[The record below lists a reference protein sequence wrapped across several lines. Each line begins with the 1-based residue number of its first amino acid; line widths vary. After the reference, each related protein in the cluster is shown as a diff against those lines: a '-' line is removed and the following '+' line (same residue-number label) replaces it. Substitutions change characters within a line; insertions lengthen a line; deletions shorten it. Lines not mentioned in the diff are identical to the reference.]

1 MGVFQSAG
9 EGKTRLGGALITVAM
24 SSANDP
30 MEIDLSEV
38 MHFYIFPV
46 CLQCERA

>member
-1 MGVFQSAG
+1 MGVVESAG
-9 EGKTRLGGALITVAM
+9 EGKARLGVALIPVAM

-38 MHFYIFPV
+38 MHFYIFAL
-46 CLQCERA
+46 CSQ